1 MLKLHLLKPLLVSGG
16 PIFWSPLMLLPT
28 LDFPTDKARHILEG
42 VAERVC
48 IKSRGQAKQTI
59 SISHGK
65 TRTQRPSTQPSQK
78 GEKQRETETE
88 TGGGGLAGRGGFH
101 FISFQN
107 YRINKPLKLREGRLL
122 PKAKD

>member
-88 TGGGGLAGRGGFH
+88 TGGGGWRGEEGFTLSVSRITES
-101 FISFQN
+101 IS
-107 YRINKPLKLREGRLL
+107 R
-122 PKAKD
+122 